1 MATPFFTA
9 EEPVSRNFIFLSP
22 RRGELKALGRCG
34 YAMGRSSVAVW
45 LAGLLLCSLLL
56 SPSLENAKRTHSL
69 ADDDHASLSSPSNL
83 VIAFSNG
90 PSPDDDIKGTYA
102 LTFSVGGSG
111 TLDSLLIEITTDETS
126 WTTVVNLTTT
136 PWMYPL
142 DTTGYTNDTY
152 KLRASGWD
160 SDTESFALA
169 TSGWFQVVNQVPVIT
184 TFTVLSPDAGT
195 GASLTDRAWFNID
208 AQDALSF
215 RWGASDDDLKQA
227 TLANVPGPGAPT
239 ADGPTMLN
247 YGWDWSSGNM
257 QEGTWSPRLTV
268 ADHSGLTNTS
278 TLFIGIDR
286 TGPTVGSVVIGDGN
300 AWQQS
305 GTVSVSGLMTEADDG
320 QGSGVASVQYALG
333 DEDWSTTSSDSLS
346 LNLEEGVHSLHLRAV
361 DRVGNIGAS
370 TTVTVRVD
378 QTAPIGLSWTVDD
391 LTTSRVGPANV
402 SFNAEDAHSGIDQS
416 ASYIQY
422 GFDSNGVGETP
433 DLSGRWLTMGVNGLS
448 GQVGLASWATKSRQH
463 LMLRAIL
470 VDEAGNS
477 FTTQASSYQI
487 LPGLDLSWNASQ
499 TNVDRIVVRPGEK
512 TGNVTITSVLESNED
527 YGGSVIVRLETAPA
541 DRSSDVAWT
550 VMETRNLPA
559 GTLSNSSETIVWN
572 YAVPRAGQFDLRLVI
587 DFADVI
593 DEYDEGNNANYLVVT
608 GASIDSPGLVPSF
621 APSLLLIVLVGFAL
635 ALLQQ
640 RTRD

>member
-1 MATPFFTA
+1 
-9 EEPVSRNFIFLSP
+9 
-22 RRGELKALGRCG
+22 
-34 YAMGRSSVAVW
+34 MGRSSVAVW

-56 SPSLENAKRTHSL
+56 SPGLQNGKRSDLL
-69 ADDDHASLSSPSNL
+69 AEDDQASLSSPSNL

-184 TFTVLSPDAGT
+184 TFTVLNPDAGT

-239 ADGPTMLN
+239 ADGPTTLN

-286 TGPTVGSVVIGDGN
+286 TGPTVGSVVVGDGD

-346 LNLEEGVHSLHLRAV
+346 LTLEEGVHSLHLRAI

-378 QTAPIGLSWTVDD
+378 QTAPIGLSWMVDD

-402 SFNAEDAHSGIDQS
+402 TFNAEDAHSGIDQS

-512 TGNVTITSVLESNED
+512 TGNITITSVLESNED
-527 YGGSVIVRLETAPA
+527 YGGSVIVRLEAAPA
-541 DRSSDVAWT
+541 DRSSDVSWT

>member
-1 MATPFFTA
+1 
-9 EEPVSRNFIFLSP
+9 
-22 RRGELKALGRCG
+22 
-34 YAMGRSSVAVW
+34 MGRSSVAVW

-56 SPSLENAKRTHSL
+56 SPGLQNAKRSDLL
-69 ADDDHASLSSPSNL
+69 AEDDQASLSSPSNL

-184 TFTVLSPDAGT
+184 TFTVLNPDAGT
-195 GASLTDRAWFNID
+195 GTSLTDRAWFNID

-239 ADGPTMLN
+239 ADGPTTLN

-286 TGPTVGSVVIGDGN
+286 TGPTVGSVVVGDGD

-346 LNLEEGVHSLHLRAV
+346 LTLEEGVHSLHLRAV

-378 QTAPIGLSWTVDD
+378 QTAPIGLSWTVDE
-391 LTTSRVGPANV
+391 LTTSRIGPANV

-512 TGNVTITSVLESNED
+512 TGNITITSVLESNED